1 MFDGGGEL
9 DQHLFYPKRSKSIG
23 SRIAPPQFR
32 ELWIRL
38 EEYKEKPWWELLRA
52 GDDDDDHHR
61 PHHMSI
67 SFTASGS
74 TTTSRWSLS
83 LVVVTIWVTV
93 MLH

>member
-1 MFDGGGEL
+1 MFDGGEL

-23 SRIAPPQFR
+23 SRIPPPQFR

-52 GDDDDDHHR
+52 GDDNDHHR

-67 SFTASGS
+67 SFTASS
-74 TTTSRWSLS
+74 TTITSRWSLS
-83 LVVVTIWVTV
+83 LFIFTIWVTV